1 MSGGCFIA
9 VNYYVPYTHV
19 ILSTFPAKA
28 VSSCKTSF
36 VIVPLFFHFFFLFVS
51 SYPAPLSGV
60 LKSQNSPLLVNLSF
74 FFSFAA
80 PLLDLISASP
90 HFICLTCHIS
100 FSKYPWV
107 MSLPDAMCYL
117 CYFYISALFSVFP
130 TAIFVYSI
138 FSKKKWFASIGVKIQ
153 LNAQNYL
160 TKKWLDFQAC
170 SFIRQYVSIL

>member
-1 MSGGCFIA
+1 
-9 VNYYVPYTHV
+9 
-19 ILSTFPAKA
+19 
-28 VSSCKTSF
+28 
-36 VIVPLFFHFFFLFVS
+36 
-51 SYPAPLSGV
+51 
-60 LKSQNSPLLVNLSF
+60 
-74 FFSFAA
+74 
-80 PLLDLISASP
+80 
-90 HFICLTCHIS
+90 
-100 FSKYPWV
+100 